1 MVDAVSAPE
10 VGLEMPCQFG
20 VGGEGL
26 LTQLALELLHV
37 DKLYVVPQ
45 RLGHNE
51 AVGALGVLSVVD
63 SLVMDRELSCV
74 AERFVT

>member
-1 MVDAVSAPE
+1 M
-10 VGLEMPCQFG
+10 
-20 VGGEGL
+20 
-26 LTQLALELLHV
+26 TQLTLELLHV